1 MIPPPHF
8 PIPRI
13 LWWAPI
19 AVVAV
24 PTPVVPIPV
33 IPIPVIPIPVIP
45 IPIIIAVVPII
56 SVVPTSAAIVI
67 GGSGS
72 LLLLMK

>member
-8 PIPRI
+8 QIPRI

-24 PTPVVPIPV
+24 PT
-33 IPIPVIPIPVIP
+33 PVIPIPVIP

-56 SVVPTSAAIVI
+56 SVVPTPAAIVI